1 MTIRNLEFLFK
12 PRSIAVV
19 GASDQPHSVGET
31 VLRNLLAGG
40 FEGPILPVNP
50 RHQQLAGL
58 AVHPSVTALPIVP
71 DLAVICTPA
80 PTVPQIVA
88 DAAARGTRAAIVIT
102 SGLGAREV
110 AGGPTFRDAMLDAAR
125 PHLLRILGPN
135 CIGLLVPAL
144 GINASFAHT
153 GARAGNVAFVSQS
166 GALVTSVL
174 DWATSRG
181 IGFSKFVSIG
191 DSADVDFGDLID
203 YLGSD
208 AETRAILLYVE
219 SIRAARKFMSASRA
233 AARNKPVIVV
243 KAGRVSEG
251 AKAAASH
258 TGALAGADDV
268 YAAAIRRAGM
278 LRVDTTEAL
287 FDAVETLAR
296 ARPVAGDRLAI
307 MTNGGGPGVMAT
319 DALVLGHGRLA
330 TLSASTLARLDAV
343 LPATWSRGNPVDI
356 GGDAP
361 IARYVATLQALHEEP
376 GCDAV
381 LFIHSPTAI
390 VSSADI
396 ASAVAVPA
404 RDGAKPVFA
413 CWLGGDAL
421 REARATFTRAGIPHY
436 DTPESAVGAFLQT
449 VEYRR
454 NQALL
459 LEAPPATTIVQR
471 QDRAPAHA
479 VVRDAVAAGR
489 RILSEAD
496 SKTVLRTYG
505 IPVVETRSAGA
516 RADDAA
522 RCADSLGYP
531 VALKIL
537 SPQITHKSD
546 VGGVALDLENTGAVR
561 QAATSM
567 LERVGRARPDA
578 TLSGFTVQR
587 MIRRPN
593 ARELIVGVSTDP
605 VFGPIILFGAG
616 GKAVEVIGDRA
627 VGLPPLNAVLAQDIV
642 GRTRIAKLLAA
653 YRDAPAANVDAV
665 VRTLMQVADLAAD
678 IAEIVEL
685 DINPLLADES
695 GVIALDARIVV
706 ESAAKPGAARL
717 AILPYPSELEDW
729 LDWDGTRVLLRPIR
743 PEDGDQHRRFLAAL
757 APEDL
762 RERVFIRARELHATE
777 LGRLTQIDYDREMA
791 FVAVVERPSG
801 NDTIGVVRAIADP
814 DHRTAQFAIIVR
826 SDLKG
831 RRLGTLLLRKMTG
844 YCRARGI
851 ERLTG
856 EAAADNERVF
866 ALARRHGFALM
877 PSVDGKSVT
886 LVADLAKRSTD
897 AEAAASS

>member
-12 PRSIAVV
+12 PRSIAVI
-19 GASDQPHSVGET
+19 GASDRPHSVGET
-31 VLRNLLAGG
+31 VLRNLTAGG
-40 FEGPILPVNP
+40 FDGAILPVNP
-50 RHQQLAGL
+50 RHQRLAGI
-58 AVHPSVTALPIVP
+58 AVHPSVSALPIVP

-80 PTVPQIVA
+80 PTVPQIIA
-88 DAAARGTRAAIVIT
+88 DVAARGTRAAIVIT
-102 SGLGAREV
+102 SGLGARNA
-110 AGGPTFRDAMLDAAR
+110 AGGPTLRDAMLAAAR

-135 CIGLLVPAL
+135 CIGMLVPAL
-144 GINASFAHT
+144 GINASFAHI

-191 DSADVDFGDLID
+191 DSADVDFGDLVD

-208 AETRAILLYVE
+208 PETRAILLYVE

-243 KAGRVSEG
+243 KAGRVAEG

-296 ARPVAGDRLAI
+296 AKPVAGDRLAI

-319 DALVLGHGRLA
+319 DALVLGHGRSA
-330 TLSASTLARLDAV
+330 TLSPSTLARLDAV
-343 LPATWSRGNPVDI
+343 LPVTWSRGNPVDI

-361 IARYVATLQALHEEP
+361 IGRYVATLQALHDEP

-396 ASAVAVPA
+396 ASAVALPA

-421 REARATFTRAGIPHY
+421 HDARATFTRDGIPHY

-471 QDRAPAHA
+471 LDRAPAHA
-479 VVRDAVAAGR
+479 VVRDSIAAGQ

-505 IPVVETRSAGA
+505 IPVVETRIAGA
-516 RADDAA
+516 SADDAA
-522 RCADSLGYP
+522 RCADALGYP

-546 VGGVALDLENTGAVR
+546 VGGVALDLEDADAVR
-561 QAATSM
+561 RAAAGM
-567 LERVGRARPDA
+567 LERVARARPDA

-593 ARELIVGVSTDP
+593 ARELIVGVTSDP

-642 GRTRIAKLLAA
+642 ARTRIAKLLAA
-653 YRDAPAANVDAV
+653 YRDAPAADVDAV

-678 IAEIVEL
+678 IADIVEL

-695 GVIALDARIVV
+695 GVVALDARIVV
-706 ESAAKPGAARL
+706 ESAREPGAARL
-717 AILPYPSELEDW
+717 AILPYPSELEEW
-729 LDWDGTRVLLRPIR
+729 VEWDGTRVLLRPIR
-743 PEDGDQHRRFLAAL
+743 PEDGDQHRAFLAAL

-831 RRLGTLLLRKMTG
+831 RRLGTLLLRKMTD

-856 EAAADNERVF
+856 EAGPGNERVF

-877 PSVDGKSVT
+877 PSGDGKSVM

-897 AEAAASS
+897 AEAVAPS